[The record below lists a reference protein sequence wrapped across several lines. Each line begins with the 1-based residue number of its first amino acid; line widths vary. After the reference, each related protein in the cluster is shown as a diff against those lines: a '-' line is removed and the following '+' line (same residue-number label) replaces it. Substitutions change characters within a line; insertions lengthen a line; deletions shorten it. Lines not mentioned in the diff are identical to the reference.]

1 MAMLILALKSLKNRA
16 GSAALTV
23 LTIAISVMLLIG
35 VEQVRTEAR
44 TSFANTL
51 SGTDLIVGART
62 GQAQLLLYSV
72 FHIGNASNN
81 LGWDSYRTIAAH
93 PQVEW
98 TIPLLLGDSH
108 RGFRVV
114 GTSGDFFR
122 HYRYARERSLAF
134 SEGKPFEGLF
144 DVVIGAQVARELD
157 YRLGQQLVIAHG
169 TGNTSFARHD
179 DMPFRIVGILAPT
192 GTPVD
197 RTLMVSPQAVE
208 AIHLGWESG
217 VQLPGQ
223 SVSAQ
228 EAQQLDL
235 TPTELTA
242 FMVGLKSRL
251 STFSLQRSINNY
263 RKEPLQAILPGVA
276 LAELWSLMSVAEQ
289 ALLVVSAAVVFSGL
303 AGLLTV
309 LLAGLNERRREIAIL
324 RSLGARPWQILT
336 LLTFE
341 AALLTLLGTVL
352 GMTLLYLG
360 IALSAPLFAQ
370 WLGLQLELS
379 LPSTRQWIY
388 LALVQGA
395 GILTGLIPG
404 WRAYRYSLADGIC
417 IRI

>member
-1 MAMLILALKSLKNRA
+1 MAMLNLALKSLKNRA
-16 GSAALTV
+16 GSATLTV

-81 LGWDSYRTIAAH
+81 VGWDSYRTIAAH

-114 GTSGDFFR
+114 GTSADFFR
-122 HYRYARERSLAF
+122 HYRYGRDGSLVF
-134 SEGKPFEGLF
+134 SDGQPFADLF
-144 DVVIGAQVARELD
+144 DVVIGAQVARELQ
-157 YRLGQQLVIAHG
+157 YRLGQEVIIAHG
-169 TGNTSFARHD
+169 MGNTSFARHD
-179 DMPFRIVGILAPT
+179 DKPFRIVGILEPT

-197 RTLMVSPQAVE
+197 RTLMLSPQAVQ
-208 AIHLGWESG
+208 AIHLDWQSG

-223 SVSAQ
+223 SVSAD
-228 EAQQLDL
+228 EARQQDL

-242 FMVGLKSRL
+242 FMVGLKSRM
-251 STFSLQRSINNY
+251 STFALQRSINNY
-263 RKEPLQAILPGVA
+263 RKEPLLAILPGVA

-289 ALLVVSAAVVFSGL
+289 ALLLVSAAVVFSGL

-309 LLAGLNERRREIAIL
+309 LLAGLNERRREVAIL
-324 RSLGARPWQILT
+324 RSLGARPWQVLA

-341 AALLTLLGTVL
+341 AALLTLLGAVL
-352 GMTLLYLG
+352 GMALLYLAIG
-360 IALSAPLFAQ
+360 LSQPLFAQ

-379 LPSTRQWIY
+379 LPSNRQWFY

-395 GILTGLIPG
+395 GILTGLVPG